1 MELELASTITLVLQ
15 SNRLTKCASHP
26 EITSLAISSIFA
38 KFFFIPFIIYF
49 PFSLLLPE
57 WYQLCAYSLI
67 YFLFFSSI
75 FFLADL
81 ITLILFIIMILCE
94 KFCSYPFVNA
104 YRNILLKIIGDSIYF
119 SSCKIDLSSVATLYI
134 SELLSIG
141 RSSSELILNFHNFF
155 ITVISIIIFCF
166 NSIFLALSNNVHIL
180 LTHYYL
186 LFH

>member
-1 MELELASTITLVLQ
+1 MELELTSTITLVLQ

-26 EITSLAISSIFA
+26 EITSLAISSIFV

-49 PFSLLLPE
+49 PFSLSLPE

-67 YFLFFSSI
+67 YSLFFS
-75 FFLADL
+75 LADL

-94 KFCSYPFVNA
+94 KFCTYPFVNA

-186 LFH
+186 LLH